1 MMLERETSA
10 RIKTAAN
17 WEFAGNPYFRQLTP
31 PIRIPSL
38 IWKLPLEL
46 IVLHA

>member
-17 WEFAGNPYFRQLTP
+17 WEFAGNPYFRQLTTP
-31 PIRIPSL
+31 QIRNPSL
-38 IWKLPLEL
+38 IWKGLWN
-46 IVLHA
+46 